1 MRATAIITNFII
13 LVQKKKFVVAK
24 KRMNTPKAIAIF
36 VPTSDSFVLA
46 KDISDAMKNKILDP
60 SSLFD
65 DATLTSSLG
74 EERIFC
80 TTSEAALALS
90 QYGSAV
96 ILGPTKFW
104 GEKRGK
110 HFNMS
115 LFAKLSK
122 MLVCRS
128 MTCVFLLPGDTTTVV
143 PIEVARALFENVP
156 HDSIVITHNPTASA
170 TDVLQ
175 HMDGWIGNPTEVIGC
190 NQVRVMYALDGRV
203 KHETVFFDAQT
214 PHMMRIAT
222 LPPISNAPFMATR
235 VEVEDDNGFSF
246 VALPPREF
254 DDILRTGQ
262 HITLNP
268 GKNKSKK
275 SRPPATMRIAA
286 KAVENKEEFC
296 HFGEDDIVPLDK
308 LKLTPIEIC
317 PVTWAFEAFPP
328 ARVS

>member
-1 MRATAIITNFII
+1 
-13 LVQKKKFVVAK
+13 
-24 KRMNTPKAIAIF
+24 MNTPKAIAIF
-36 VPTSDSFVLA
+36 VPMSESFGLA
-46 KDISDAMKNKILDP
+46 KEISNAMENKVLDP
-60 SSLFD
+60 ISLFD
-65 DATLTSSLG
+65 DAVLTASLG

-80 TTSEAALALS
+80 TTSEAALALVH
-90 QYGSAV
+90 YGSAV

-104 GEKRGK
+104 GERRGK

-115 LFAKLSK
+115 LFSKLSK

-128 MTCVFLLPGDTTTVV
+128 LTCVFLLPGETTSVV
-143 PIEVARALFENVP
+143 PIEVARALSQDVP

-170 TDVLQ
+170 ADVLQ
-175 HMDGWIGNPTEVIGC
+175 YMDGLIGKPTEVIGC
-190 NQVRVMYALDGRV
+190 NQVRVMYAFDGRV

-222 LPPISNAPFMATR
+222 VPPISNAPFMATR
-235 VEVEDDNGFSF
+235 VEVENDEGFSF
-246 VALPPREF
+246 VALPPRNF

-275 SRPPATMRIAA
+275 NRPPATMRIAA
-286 KAVENKEEFC
+286 KAVERNEKTC

-308 LKLTPIEIC
+308 LKLTSIEIR
-317 PVTWAFEAFPP
+317 PVTWAFEAFPLTH
-328 ARVS
+328 AS